1 MYALAAGAARC
12 VGVPPRAGGGSVAWG
27 GIRAFGA
34 GVGDLAGVVAPAP
47 AGVSLPLWLSL
58 SLPLGLSLSL
68 PLGLSLSLSLGL
80 SLSLPLGLSLSL
92 PLGLS
97 LWLGLLRLWLGLSL
111 WLGLLRLWLGL
122 ALLLGLEPRPR
133 PRRQN
138 APAAS
143 PPAEV
148 ALGATFASAG

>member
-68 PLGLSLSLSLGL
+68 SLGL

-92 PLGLS
+92 P
-97 LWLGLLRLWLGLSL
+97 LGLSL